1 VTKDKKQKRGNGRAL
16 YSRLWQKPA
25 FGLPK
30 KSPTGLATRSA
41 LAAESSAHRTAFLAR
56 LGLGLVHAHGAPVE
70 FMAVESV
77 DRCLRLRGVRHRDKT
92 KTLAATGHAIR
103 HNANGGNF
111 AELRERRL

>member
-1 VTKDKKQKRGNGRAL
+1 
-16 YSRLWQKPA
+16 
-25 FGLPK
+25 
-30 KSPTGLATRSA
+30 
-41 LAAESSAHRTAFLAR
+41 
-56 LGLGLVHAHGAPVE
+56 
-70 FMAVESV
+70 MAVESV